1 VVLLVLLLLQ
11 AGPASARTLTV
22 CPSGCAYTQ
31 IAPALA
37 AAHSGDTIAI
47 GPGTYVGGFTIDIS
61 VKLVGAGA
69 GASIIRGGGTVVTIG
84 SFGATTEPTVSID
97 GVTITGGVARS
108 SPESTALA
116 GQEGIFALV
125 GGIEIPPKADLAKG
139 ARVTIRNSV
148 ITGNRAA
155 PSRADSSG
163 FAFAAGGGVDNWGTL
178 TLTNTSVTNNHVGGR
193 LASNAVGG
201 GIHNWQS
208 GSLTLRHSI
217 VNHNHAIA
225 SGPNACAA
233 GGGGI
238 ASIGNL
244 TVTGSAVSKNTV
256 RLSIAANCGEA
267 QGGGIFIVEGG
278 SARISNTTIDQNQV
292 STTSVGGDATAFS
305 GGIAEYGTL
314 VLRNSTIRNNRVRA
328 TAGASGTANPTA
340 GGIGVVFPGKATMLH
355 TAITGNEVTATAAAG
370 AAVAEGGGMQTTSTI
385 LSHSLVS
392 GNRLIARSQ
401 TGSAT
406 VHGAGIQH
414 GNDVLKV
421 LDTKIRHNTAVATG
435 TEGEALGGG
444 IWNDAFF
451 PPPPSPRLVLNKST
465 INDNRLIAS
474 PGITVHGGG
483 LFTTV

>member
-1 VVLLVLLLLQ
+1 MVLLVLLLLQ

-97 GVTITGGVARS
+97 EVTITGGVARS

-178 TLTNTSVTNNHVGGR
+178 TLTNTSVTNNRVGGR

-201 GIHNWQS
+201 GIRNWQS

-217 VNHNHAIA
+217 VNHNHAIS

-238 ASIGNL
+238 DSLGKL
-244 TVTGSAVSKNTV
+244 TIARSVVNNNAV

-278 SARISNTTIDQNQV
+278 SARISNTTIDQNRV
-292 STTSVGGDATAFS
+292 STTSVGGDAIAFS

-314 VLRNSTIRNNRVRA
+314 
-328 TAGASGTANPTA
+328 ASA
-340 GGIGVVFPGKATMLH
+340 F
-355 TAITGNEVTATAAAG
+355 
-370 AAVAEGGGMQTTSTI
+370 
-385 LSHSLVS
+385 
-392 GNRLIARSQ
+392 R
-401 TGSAT
+401 
-406 VHGAGIQH
+406 
-414 GNDVLKV
+414 
-421 LDTKIRHNTAVATG
+421 
-435 TEGEALGGG
+435 EAWG
-444 IWNDAFF
+444 
-451 PPPPSPRLVLNKST
+451 
-465 INDNRLIAS
+465 
-474 PGITVHGGG
+474 
-483 LFTTV
+483 